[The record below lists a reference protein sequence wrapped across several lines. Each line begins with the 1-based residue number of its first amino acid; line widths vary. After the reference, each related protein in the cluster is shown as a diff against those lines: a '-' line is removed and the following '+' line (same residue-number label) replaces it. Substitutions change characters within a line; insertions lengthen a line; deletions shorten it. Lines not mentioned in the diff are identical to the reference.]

1 MTFGEWWKTREQK
14 YGCVEDAGPR
24 TAAHDAWNAAVAE
37 AWRTMS
43 TDPAREAAR
52 LACDMCHCCGEQRH
66 DGGDPCVSCASAVT
80 KEREVILAL
89 QPPEKRTISG
99 NPSFVAGVRAGWS
112 DCLNAIRARTP

>member
-1 MTFGEWWKTREQK
+1 MTPEEHADNICRWTNPALRERVIGEIR
-14 YGCVEDAGPR
+14 
-24 TAAHDAWNAAVAE
+24 AALAE
-37 AWRTMS
+37 TWRTMT

-52 LACDMCHCCGEQRH
+52 LACDLCHCCGEQRH